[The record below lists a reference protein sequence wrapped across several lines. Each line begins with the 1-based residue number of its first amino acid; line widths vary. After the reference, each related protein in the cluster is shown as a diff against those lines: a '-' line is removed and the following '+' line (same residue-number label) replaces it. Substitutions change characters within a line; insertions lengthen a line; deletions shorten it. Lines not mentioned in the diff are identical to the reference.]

1 MGDEFL
7 NNCMIVYIEI
17 EIARKF
23 STKFIRHVFVEQ
35 RNNKKGNS
43 RIQKGN

>member
-23 STKFIRHVFVEQ
+23 STKFIRNDFVVIKECRAQ
-35 RNNKKGNS
+35 FC
-43 RIQKGN
+43 